1 MGSIRWRAVAAAL
14 ALGCLLAASGCEY
27 KIVNLKL
34 PNFFSAGVDELWF
47 WRLDERSRGYVRSGH
62 MKVAGLFGP
71 PGAKVLQYTMIGP
84 DGTPRQSIS
93 ARVTIQGD
101 AIIVALNYARWA
113 APGWFRVSARNR
125 AGESPLSAREVYL

>member
-14 ALGCLLAASGCEY
+14 ALVCVLAASGCEY

-34 PNFFSAGVDELWF
+34 PNYFSAGVDEIWF
-47 WRLDERSRGYVRSGH
+47 WRLDERTRGYVRSGH

-71 PGAKVLQYTMIGP
+71 PGAKVLQYTMVGP
-84 DGTPRQSIS
+84 DGRGTHTILS
-93 ARVTIQGD
+93 RVTIQGD
-101 AIIVALNYARWA
+101 AITVGLNFARWT

-125 AGESPLSAREVYL
+125 AGESPLSTRELYL

>member
-14 ALGCLLAASGCEY
+14 ALVCLLAASGCEY
-27 KIVNLKL
+27 KVVKLKL
-34 PNFFSAGVDELWF
+34 PNYFSAGVTEIWF
-47 WRLDERSRGYVRSGH
+47 WRLDERSHGYVRSGH

-71 PGAKVLQYTMIGP
+71 PGAKVLQYTMIVP
-84 DGTPRQSIS
+84 DGAGQLPGSS
-93 ARVTIQGD
+93 KVTIQGD
-101 AIIVALNYARWA
+101 AITVALSFARSA